1 MGKKRIILLIVLYGF
16 ELNMWVLVILRKRKI
31 EWCKIDGDNINIYF
45 YLIFRK
51 RLKIYKNINCL
62 LKYNYLF

>member
-51 RLKIYKNINCL
+51 G
-62 LKYNYLF
+62 